1 MNYNDRISENE
12 YKFSS
17 GMRLIRQFQIREMLG
32 PNYLHGSSSYSYI
45 DIGYNSSWASKFI
58 NVRSSIEYSMLP
70 VEYEKYQ
77 ELMGAGHI
85 GSVHIV
91 DSYLENFK
99 GIPRT
104 IDGNLEIYEGI
115 HYLMSLQ
122 DIHKNFLKGSITGQ
136 LVIPATV
143 QSNILGTI
151 LINGLKRVHCPFN
164 ELAQNN
170 LLYNQEYY
178 LNKALTIVNNNL
190 QKGRDVLEC
199 QEQLITAELRH
210 FAKL

>member
-32 PNYLHGSSSYSYI
+32 PNYLNGSSSYHYI
-45 DIGYNSSWASKFI
+45 DPGYKSCTSKFI

-91 DSYLENFK
+91 DSHLENFK

-104 IDGNLEIYEGI
+104 IDGNLEIYEVM
-115 HYLMSLQ
+115 HYLTSLR

-151 LINGLKRVHCPFN
+151 LINDLKRVHCPFN
-164 ELAQNN
+164 EIPQNN
-170 LLYNQEYY
+170 FLYNQGYY